1 MAGVTRTGAMPVGV
15 GCGQWR
21 GVRVLACRCRWR
33 DAERGPG
40 WTPCKS
46 RGCRIFRGLSTRCL
60 PIGGAGWKP
69 GTLVTMRCWA
79 NRAAM
84 SSGGSAGW
92 SRRTRRS
99 GEPRG
104 ARRIAG
110 QLRIVT
116 GGVCC
121 SRDTQVTTGSRSGRR
136 EARHSRLVVE
146 AVPASRRAGSALPG
160 RARVG
165 KVERPTGTTF
175 PTRARSGCLRCAMGC
190 GAGPGIP
197 ESPGSRGGAPAAGGR
212 VLPLGPEALPAGGML
227 ACGSLSR
234 ASVSCSLNRPPGMTR
249 RQRYGITVVVCPGR
263 GRVVRRRSGWMPCAS
278 PGCRIFRTL
287 RMRSGPTG
295 SASWKPG
302 TGAPTQPWAN
312 RAARASGGSGGG
324 LHWPIQRSR
333 KLRRVRTATRQTG
346 TEIPSACCSRDT
358 RATTR
363 MRRRLQDR
371 RVCLPQAL
379 VFHKPHVVAAM
390 AAQGLAAVALTSVG
404 EDATRRDRRRAQA
417 QQRTKAGA
425 GAHRPPGAALP
436 GASMAVQ
443 ERCHQ

>member
-21 GVRVLACRCRWR
+21 GVSVLACRCRWR

-104 ARRIAG
+104 ARRITG

-116 GGVCC
+116 GGVCF

-146 AVPASRRAGSALPG
+146 AVPASRRAASALPG
-160 RARVG
+160 PPRLGRWSALP
-165 KVERPTGTTF
+165 ERPSQPG
-175 PTRARSGCLRCAMGC
+175 RGLVASGARCV
-190 GAGPGIP
+190 AGPGRA
-197 ESPGSRGGAPAAGGR
+197 SRSRPGPGAEPR
-212 VLPLGPEALPAGGML
+212 PPEA
-227 ACGSLSR
+227 
-234 ASVSCSLNRPPGMTR
+234 VSS
-249 RQRYGITVVVCPGR
+249 
-263 GRVVRRRSGWMPCAS
+263 
-278 PGCRIFRTL
+278 
-287 RMRSGPTG
+287 
-295 SASWKPG
+295 
-302 TGAPTQPWAN
+302 
-312 RAARASGGSGGG
+312 
-324 LHWPIQRSR
+324 H
-333 KLRRVRTATRQTG
+333 
-346 TEIPSACCSRDT
+346 
-358 RATTR
+358 
-363 MRRRLQDR
+363 
-371 RVCLPQAL
+371 
-379 VFHKPHVVAAM
+379 
-390 AAQGLAAVALTSVG
+390 
-404 EDATRRDRRRAQA
+404 
-417 QQRTKAGA
+417 
-425 GAHRPPGAALP
+425 
-436 GASMAVQ
+436 
-443 ERCHQ
+443 